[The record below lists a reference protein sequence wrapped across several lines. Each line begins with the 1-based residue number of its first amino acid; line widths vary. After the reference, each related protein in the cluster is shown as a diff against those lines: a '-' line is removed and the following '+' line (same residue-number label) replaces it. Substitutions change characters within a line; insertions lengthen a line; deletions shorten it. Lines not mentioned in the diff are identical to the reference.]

1 MFLSN
6 PLVDI
11 LNPPKEKEGK
21 YRQVLEQEWN
31 SNYTPKIKINSQK
44 KKSKEEKKEK
54 ENISEPPYGISKGS
68 SLPNS
73 FYKGIEGPRID
84 RGFEENQPLWL
95 MAFASRLSEG
105 STPYN

>member
-1 MFLSN
+1 MFFSN

-44 KKSKEEKKEK
+44 KKKQRREKRKRK
-54 ENISEPPYGISKGS
+54 Y
-68 SLPNS
+68 
-73 FYKGIEGPRID
+73 
-84 RGFEENQPLWL
+84 
-95 MAFASRLSEG
+95 
-105 STPYN
+105 